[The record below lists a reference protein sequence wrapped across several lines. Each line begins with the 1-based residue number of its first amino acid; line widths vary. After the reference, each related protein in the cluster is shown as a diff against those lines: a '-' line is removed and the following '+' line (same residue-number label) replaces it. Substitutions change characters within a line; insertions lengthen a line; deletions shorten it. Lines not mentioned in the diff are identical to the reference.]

1 LPEPVFAAP
10 STWVT
15 VRARVRVR
23 IRVVRVRVRV
33 RVSMAAEHVSPRERV
48 RDRCPLDVGHPLE
61 LAARQAVERA
71 LGDRQLAELLPLV
84 VDHLAGLL
92 HLVAFGQQRV
102 GALGRRLAQHALRQL
117 RELGLLSLAASVCC
131 SLLPGHGWCGV
142 RERGLSD
149 GPRAAWSARVADG
162 SGVSVRT

>member
-1 LPEPVFAAP
+1 
-10 STWVT
+10 
-15 VRARVRVR
+15 
-23 IRVVRVRVRV
+23 
-33 RVSMAAEHVSPRERV
+33 M

-84 VDHLAGLL
+84 VDHLASLL

-162 SGVSVRT
+162 SGVITRTWVGAGALATRHNLVSLYALYF